1 MLKLALTARWIAALV
16 LCLLLAVA
24 FALLA
29 QWQINRTFIES
40 ASNEAWSE
48 VKVVDLETVATP
60 NSPFTFNEISLEG
73 EKTVL
78 TKVRTKIT
86 FNPSRA
92 LLIADR
98 IQLNGDTGY
107 WVVVPTRT
115 EKAELFV
122 AAGFIQGE
130 AKAIEALSQIKQLF
144 TVQAFMPIEGRLLP
158 SEAPTQSLGKDL
170 YSTLS
175 VPQLINDS
183 EDEGSKSSTYP
194 GFPAYTGFLALTD
207 QNVFSQIEDVQEL
220 TIGMPKT
227 DSEVNWLSAFYAIEW
242 TVFAGF
248 AVFMWWRLL
257 ADAYKKQQAALLAE

>member
-1 MLKLALTARWIAALV
+1 MLKLALTARWISALV

-29 QWQINRTFIES
+29 QWQINRTFIENT
-40 ASNEAWSE
+40 SNEAWSD
-48 VKVVDLETVATP
+48 VKIVELDSVAQP
-60 NSPFTFNEISLEG
+60 NSPFTFNEISVVEDR
-73 EKTVL
+73 TVL
-78 TKVRTKIT
+78 TKVITKIT

-107 WVVVPTRT
+107 WVVIPTRT

-122 AAGFIQGE
+122 AAGFVQGE
-130 AKAIEALSQIKQLF
+130 DNAKQAISQIRELF
-144 TVQAFMPIEGRLLP
+144 TVQAFMPVIGRLLP
-158 SEAPTQSLGKDL
+158 SEAPQQSLGIDI
-170 YSTLS
+170 YASLS
-175 VPQLINDS
+175 VPQLINNQL
-183 EDEGSKSSTYP
+183 DEGSKVPT
-194 GFPAYTGFLALTD
+194 YTGFLALTE
-207 QNVFSQIEDVQEL
+207 QSMFSSIDGVQEL
-220 TIGMPKT
+220 TIGMPQS

>member
-1 MLKLALTARWIAALV
+1 MLKLALTARWIAALF

-29 QWQINRTFIES
+29 QWQINRTFIERT
-40 ASNEAWSE
+40 SNEAWSQ
-48 VKVVDLETVATP
+48 VKVVDLETVAVP
-60 NSPFTFNEISLEG
+60 NEAFTFSEISVEG

-78 TKVRTKIT
+78 TKVRTKVT

-98 IQLNGDTGY
+98 IQLNGEMGY

-115 EKAELFV
+115 EQAELFV

-130 AKAIEALSQIKQLF
+130 DKARQALAQIKKLF
-144 TVQAFMPIEGRLLP
+144 TVQAFMPVEGRFLP
-158 SEAPTQSLGKDL
+158 SEAPAQSLGKDL

-175 VPQLINDS
+175 VPQLINNDL
-183 EDEGSKSSTYP
+183 DEGSETP
-194 GFPAYTGFLALTD
+194 TYTGFLALTD
-207 QNVFSQIEDVQEL
+207 QNMFAQIDGVQEL

>member
-40 ASNEAWSE
+40 TSNEAWSE
-48 VKVVDLETVATP
+48 VKVVDLETVAVP
-60 NSPFTFNEISLEG
+60 NSPFTFSEISVEG
-73 EKTVL
+73 DKTVL
-78 TKVRTKIT
+78 TKVRTKVT

-115 EKAELFV
+115 EQAELFI
-122 AAGFIQGE
+122 AAGFIQGGDK
-130 AKAIEALSQIKQLF
+130 AKQALSQIQKLF
-144 TVQAFMPIEGRLLP
+144 TVQAFMPVEGRLLP
-158 SEAPTQSLGKDL
+158 SEAPAQSLGKDL

-175 VPQLINDS
+175 VPQLINNELDQGS
-183 EDEGSKSSTYP
+183 ETP
-194 GFPAYTGFLALTD
+194 TYTGFLALTD
-207 QNVFSQIEDVQEL
+207 QNMFAQIDAVQEL

-257 ADAYKKQQAALLAE
+257 ADSYKKQQLDLVTSTK

>member
-40 ASNEAWSE
+40 TSNEAWSA
-48 VKVVDLETVATP
+48 VKVVDLESVAIP
-60 NSPFTFNEISLEG
+60 NSPFTFNEISSSGDE
-73 EKTVL
+73 TVL
-78 TKVRTKIT
+78 TKVRTKVT

-92 LLIADR
+92 ILIADR
-98 IQLNGDTGY
+98 IQLNGDNGY
-107 WVVVPTRT
+107 WVVVPSNT
-115 EKAELFV
+115 EVAQLFV

-130 AKAIEALSQIKQLF
+130 EKAQEALAQIKQLF

-158 SEAPTQSLGKDL
+158 SEAPAQSLGKDM

-183 EDEGSKSSTYP
+183 EDEGSKSAT
-194 GFPAYTGFLALTD
+194 YTGFLALTD
-207 QNVFSQIEDVQEL
+207 QNMFSQIEGVQEL

-257 ADAYKKQQAALLAE
+257 ADAYQKQQAALLAE

>member
-130 AKAIEALSQIKQLF
+130 DKAIEALAQIKQLF

-170 YSTLS
+170 YATLS
-175 VPQLINDS
+175 VPQLINNAL
-183 EDEGSKSSTYP
+183 DEGSESAT
-194 GFPAYTGFLALTD
+194 YTGFLALTD
-207 QNVFSQIEDVQEL
+207 QNVFSQIDGVQEL

>member
-40 ASNEAWSE
+40 TSNEAWSE
-48 VKVVDLETVATP
+48 VKVVDLETVVVP
-60 NSPFTFNEISLEG
+60 NAPFTFSEISVEG
-73 EKTVL
+73 DKTVL
-78 TKVRTKIT
+78 TKVRTKVT

-115 EKAELFV
+115 EQAELFV

-130 AKAIEALSQIKQLF
+130 EKAKQALAQIQKLF
-144 TVQAFMPIEGRLLP
+144 TVQAFMPVEGRLLP
-158 SEAPTQSLGKDL
+158 SEAPASL
-170 YSTLS
+170 
-175 VPQLINDS
+175 
-183 EDEGSKSSTYP
+183 
-194 GFPAYTGFLALTD
+194 
-207 QNVFSQIEDVQEL
+207 
-220 TIGMPKT
+220 
-227 DSEVNWLSAFYAIEW
+227 
-242 TVFAGF
+242 
-248 AVFMWWRLL
+248 
-257 ADAYKKQQAALLAE
+257 